1 MDVVVTRISRIYE
14 NDWNL
19 WAGPNVYVHTRAHC
33 TPLLHK
39 CGAESDDSEMTALHK
54 CSKCSQLLTTP
65 SLFLCSHV
73 TSCERFSKL
82 FVVCSIC
89 SSASGVVPRQDA
101 AVAEARRRASLWTV
115 SVGCASSSA
124 SRAHTG
130 IWVRWGAQLGDYS
143 PLVVARSSGTSPRPR
158 PPPTLLPLPPVL
170 LPLPPVL
177 SCQRRCC
184 WGPPSSVLGW
194 F

>member
-19 WAGPNVYVHTRAHC
+19 WGPNVHTRAHC

-65 SLFLCSHV
+65 SLFHCLHV

-101 AVAEARRRASLWTV
+101 AVAEARRASLWTV
-115 SVGCASSSA
+115 SVGFASSSA

-143 PLVVARSSGTSPRPR
+143 PLVVAAAASAAAYPSAAACR
-158 PPPTLLPLPPVL
+158 L
-170 LPLPPVL
+170 
-177 SCQRRCC
+177 CCCRCRLC
-184 WGPPSSVLGW
+184 
-194 F
+194 FCF